1 MHCKAKDIPV
11 LILLEQISRN
21 PTFKVLFQCVN
32 VVTVNDVTIV
42 IVTSLKN
49 MTFSVSC
56 RLHERYNLL
65 KIGFIYRDCTQFY
78 NASFTGSLSII
89 VYILFLP
96 KGSNNIDLH
105 SNNIDQHSN
114 NIDQHSNNIDQHS
127 DKGFVGILLK
137 YVDLLLVIMR
147 HDNCDTVL
155 LF

>member
-11 LILLEQISRN
+11 LILLEQISRS

-32 VVTVNDVTIV
+32 VVTVNDVTINIV
-42 IVTSLKN
+42 MVTSLKN

-65 KIGFIYRDCTQFY
+65 KIGFIYHDCTHFY
-78 NASFTGSLSII
+78 NASFTGSLSIS
-89 VYILFLP
+89 VYILFLS

-114 NIDQHSNNIDQHS
+114 NIDQHS
-127 DKGFVGILLK
+127 DKGFVGIILK
-137 YVDLLLVIMR
+137 YVDLMLVIMR
-147 HDNCDTVL
+147 HDNCDVVL

>member
-42 IVTSLKN
+42 MVTSLKN

-65 KIGFIYRDCTQFY
+65 KIGFIYHDCTHFY

-96 KGSNNIDLH
+96 KGTNNIDL
-105 SNNIDQHSN
+105 
-114 NIDQHSNNIDQHS
+114 HSNNIDQHS

-147 HDNCDTVL
+147 HDHCDAVL

>member
-42 IVTSLKN
+42 MVTSLKN

-65 KIGFIYRDCTQFY
+65 KIGFIYHDCTHFY
-78 NASFTGSLSII
+78 NASFTGSLSFI

-105 SNNIDQHSN
+105 SNNIDQHNN
-114 NIDQHSNNIDQHS
+114 NIDQHR

-147 HDNCDTVL
+147 HDNYDTVSL
-155 LF
+155 L

>member
-11 LILLEQISRN
+11 LILLEQISRS

-42 IVTSLKN
+42 MVTSLKN

-65 KIGFIYRDCTQFY
+65 KIGFIYHDCTHFY

-96 KGSNNIDLH
+96 KGTNNIDLH
-105 SNNIDQHSN
+105 SNNIDQHSDKKVQVGK
-114 NIDQHSNNIDQHS
+114 DQEKAQSEKDSHFKNQGGKKPN
-127 DKGFVGILLK
+127 
-137 YVDLLLVIMR
+137 
-147 HDNCDTVL
+147 
-155 LF
+155 

>member
-42 IVTSLKN
+42 MVTSLKN

-65 KIGFIYRDCTQFY
+65 KIGFIYHDCTHFY

-96 KGSNNIDLH
+96 KGTNNIDL
-105 SNNIDQHSN
+105 
-114 NIDQHSNNIDQHS
+114 HSNNIDQHS

-147 HDNCDTVL
+147 YDQCDAVL

>member
-42 IVTSLKN
+42 MVTSLKN

-65 KIGFIYRDCTQFY
+65 KIGFIYHDCTHFY

-89 VYILFLP
+89 VYILFLS
-96 KGSNNIDLH
+96 KGTNNIDL
-105 SNNIDQHSN
+105 
-114 NIDQHSNNIDQHS
+114 HSNNIDQHS

-147 HDNCDTVL
+147 HDHCDAVL

>member
-21 PTFKVLFQCVN
+21 PTFKVLFQCCN
-32 VVTVNDVTIV
+32 VVTVNDVTFV
-42 IVTSLKN
+42 MVTSLKN

-65 KIGFIYRDCTQFY
+65 KIGFIYHDCTHFY

-96 KGSNNIDLH
+96 KGTNNIDLY
-105 SNNIDQHSN
+105 
-114 NIDQHSNNIDQHS
+114 SNNIDQHS
-127 DKGFVGILLK
+127 DKGFIGIFLK

-147 HDNCDTVL
+147 HDHCDAVL

>member
-32 VVTVNDVTIV
+32 VVTVNGVTIV
-42 IVTSLKN
+42 MVTSLKN

-65 KIGFIYRDCTQFY
+65 KIGFIYHDCTHFY

-96 KGSNNIDLH
+96 KGTNNIDL
-105 SNNIDQHSN
+105 
-114 NIDQHSNNIDQHS
+114 HSNNIDQHS

-147 HDNCDTVL
+147 HDHCDAVL

>member
-42 IVTSLKN
+42 MVTSLKN

-65 KIGFIYRDCTQFY
+65 KIGFIYHDCTHFY

-105 SNNIDQHSN
+105 SSNIE
-114 NIDQHSNNIDQHS
+114 QHS

-147 HDNCDTVL
+147 HDHCDAVL